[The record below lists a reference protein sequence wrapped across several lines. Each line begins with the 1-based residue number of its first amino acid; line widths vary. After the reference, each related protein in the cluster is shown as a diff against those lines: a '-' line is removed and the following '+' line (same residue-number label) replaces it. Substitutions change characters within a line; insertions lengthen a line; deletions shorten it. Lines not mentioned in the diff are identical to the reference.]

1 MAEKQ
6 YIIHTPALIPGGI
19 SAGCVLPAVCDITHE
34 SMLARIRKLKG
45 INIGD
50 TLSLKGKKYE
60 VISTAPDGKSHIKVL
75 ADATE

>member
-1 MAEKQ
+1 
-6 YIIHTPALIPGGI
+6 
-19 SAGCVLPAVCDITHE
+19 
-34 SMLARIRKLKG
+34 MLARIRKLKG

>member
-19 SAGCVLPAVCDITHE
+19 SAGCVLSALCDISHE
-34 SMLARIRKLKG
+34 SMLARIRKLRG

-50 TLSLKGKKYE
+50 TLSLKGKSYAI
-60 VISTAPDGKSHIKVL
+60 ISTEPDGKSHIKIL